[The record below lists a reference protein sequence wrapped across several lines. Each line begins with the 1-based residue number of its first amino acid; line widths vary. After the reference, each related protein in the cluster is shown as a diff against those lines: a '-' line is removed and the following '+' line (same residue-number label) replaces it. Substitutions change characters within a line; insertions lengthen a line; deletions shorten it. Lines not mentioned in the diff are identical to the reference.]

1 MNSGFSTDDFLK
13 FSKPASDC
21 VIDSGYLNL
30 LSDRGRIPHH
40 SVFKFNENLGKSCSF
55 VVSPICLSGSQHMD
69 FEAEIQYGCLAG
81 DRFDGGFLQSR
92 TESNKGSRLV
102 ADDKWLAYIDYRT
115 NYRLPLNQT
124 VEDLLRSMKRDSRSR
139 VRKILAQRDRF
150 ELSLADSD
158 DAIKTFSDLYST
170 TAARLN
176 FSKAYTFS
184 LEQWRSLLL
193 NDCWR
198 LYILRMDGREIA
210 GSVVCELEE
219 GFDYTFTAYNP
230 NHPEGARA
238 ILALLFLQLSSESS
252 AFLDLGGGIT
262 EDDALASFKLSMGG
276 HPCSFERA
284 RFVRSDLVSHLDA
297 ISKECLLKDRWP

>member
-30 LSDRGRIPHH
+30 LSDRGRIHH

-69 FEAEIQYGCLAG
+69 FELRFNMAALPAIVSMADFYRAG
-81 DRFDGGFLQSR
+81 RRVTRDPALLP
-92 TESNKGSRLV
+92 TINN
-102 ADDKWLAYIDYRT
+102 WHIDYRT

-276 HPCSFERA
+276 HPAHLSELGLSA
-284 RFVRSDLVSHLDA
+284 RPRKPS
-297 ISKECLLKDRWP
+297 